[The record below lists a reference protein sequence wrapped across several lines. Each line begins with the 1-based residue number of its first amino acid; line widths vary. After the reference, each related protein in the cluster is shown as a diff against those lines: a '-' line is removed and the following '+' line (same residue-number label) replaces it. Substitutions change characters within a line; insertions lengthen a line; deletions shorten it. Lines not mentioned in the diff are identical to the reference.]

1 MKGQNTD
8 GEEILH
14 ISDSNLGYMKNS
26 QNFNN
31 KETIYEIKGKIL
43 NKIHQ
48 RK

>member
-1 MKGQNTD
+1 MGKKYF
-8 GEEILH
+8 IY
-14 ISDSNLGYMKNS
+14 LGYMKNS